1 MAPGVRFIAIVA
13 CLFAVCTHDAS
24 VRIGV
29 DFTSRVQ
36 WRYAASVDISGFA
49 ANAAGRTEYTGALI
63 CRLTGAPRSTE
74 PQRCDLSASDCRVS
88 SDFLNEAQ
96 IRNLVE
102 QFQRARYILD
112 MNTATIAAADTTMLP
127 VFMIGE
133 WDLFRSFAKA
143 LPALPGTPVSAG
155 SSWEREKT
163 LPIGTVYGNAAGH
176 LYQRFTVDSVYRRG
190 DDATMAAVSW
200 TYSYRIEPEKSDT
213 AGMFAKIPLAG
224 KGRGAALFNIAKKCL
239 ESAQVSF
246 ETDTAAT
253 KAGWREN
260 VALKLE
266 E

>member
-1 MAPGVRFIAIVA
+1 MASGVRCTAIIA

-24 VRIGV
+24 VSIGI
-29 DFTSRVQ
+29 DFTSRAQ
-36 WRYAASVDISGFA
+36 WRYSASAEISGFA
-49 ANAAGRTEYTGALI
+49 ANAAGRSDYAGALI
-63 CRLTGAPRSTE
+63 CRLTGAPRSSE
-74 PQRCDLSASDCRVS
+74 PQRCDLSVSDCRVS

-102 QFQRARYILD
+102 QFQGTRLILD
-112 MNTATIAAADTTMLP
+112 MNAATIAAADTTMVP

-143 LPALPGTPVSAG
+143 LPALPGAPVRAG

-176 LYQRFTVDSVYRRG
+176 LYQRFLVDSVYRRG
-190 DDATMAAVSW
+190 DDATVAAVSW
-200 TYSYRIEPEKSDT
+200 TYSYRIEPEKADT
-213 AGMFAKIPLAG
+213 AGMFAKIPLVG
-224 KGRGAALFNIAKKCL
+224 NGRGAAIFNIARKCL

-253 KAGWREN
+253 IAGWREN